1 LAEKINQQSIKGI
14 SMKRLVLALSTLM
27 VLTLPGWGQNTAHD
41 QAKAA
46 AAEHREEVRSNPDRP
61 HHRKKHHRHHHRKHN
76 GA

>member
-1 LAEKINQQSIKGI
+1 
-14 SMKRLVLALSTLM
+14 MKRLVLALSTLM
-27 VLTLPGWGQNTAHD
+27 VLTVPGWGQNTPHD

-61 HHRKKHHRHHHRKHN
+61 HHRTKHHRRHHRKHN